1 MLNKDYNEMLQ
12 LLKANEVRFL
22 VVGAYA
28 LGAYGYPRATGDI
41 DIWVLAE
48 QDNSKKLYKTL
59 KHFGAPLAQIDE
71 STFTQQGII
80 FQIGVAP
87 RRIDIITR
95 IDGVEFSAAW
105 QNRQMIDIDDTPIP
119 FISKQDLI
127 KNKLSTGR
135 EKDRLDAQQ
144 LQSKNGE

>member
-22 VVGAYA
+22 IVGAYA

-48 QDNSKKLYKTL
+48 RDNSKKLYQTL
-59 KHFGAPLAQIDE
+59 KDFGAPLTQIDE

-95 IDGVEFSAAW
+95 IDGVDFSAAW
-105 QNRQMIDIDDTPIP
+105 QNRRMIDIDGTPTP

-135 EKDRLDAQQ
+135 EKDRLDALQ
-144 LQSKNGE
+144 LQSKNST